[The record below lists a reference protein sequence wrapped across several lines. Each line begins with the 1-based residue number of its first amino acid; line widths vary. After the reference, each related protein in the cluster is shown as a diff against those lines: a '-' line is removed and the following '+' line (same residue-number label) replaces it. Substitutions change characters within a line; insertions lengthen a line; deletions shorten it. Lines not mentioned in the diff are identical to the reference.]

1 MKKII
6 VLLLVVVMCFSLVAC
21 GGNSEEMTKYEKYDT
36 LINYLEAEDY
46 ESALEEMIKLSQQ
59 SSDNKEDNGNAN
71 AVPQL
76 PIGQNDNDV
85 DSTQTVTTETIELTV
100 DNWKDFFELQ
110 VKPEYR
116 LNAFGEVET
125 VVLSQYLVFKEE
137 YAGRVTCNDV
147 AIEMDRMIQ
156 EVTIKVSPAE
166 QSYTLGE
173 AIEKRE
179 LQTDIVET
187 MQGGYNSDNSSFYY
201 IDIFSNNYI
210 DVATNINQ
218 EDPSHKTVL
227 LVESMDDIEAIR
239 VTGTLTI
246 EK

>member
-71 AVPQL
+71 
-76 PIGQNDNDV
+76 NDNDV

-179 LQTDIVET
+179 LQTDKIET
-187 MQGGYNSDNSSFYY
+187 MQRGYNSDNSSFYY